1 MLMSPPTCKSLWFF
15 LIIVGF
21 LGQNLHCVLSS
32 PHRILVDTDV
42 DTDDLF
48 GLLYLLKLN
57 KSEFDLVVRLFF
69 YQSSLCS
76 LNFLFFLLI
85 IALFFV
91 TGDYSKCKC
100 VDERRSRSESSVRL
114 IAHDGSWRCR
124 RRCRRWGCDSWR
136 WYYSLRRRW
145 LFSDYR
151 TGPLLPRLLV
161 NIFCW
166 FFFVLIWFKNV
177 KRVC

>member
-1 MLMSPPTCKSLWFF
+1 MSPSCKSLWFF

-57 KSEFDLVVRLFF
+57 KSEFDLVVSLSFF
-69 YQSSLCS
+69 ISHLYVLSLT
-76 LNFLFFLLI
+76 FLFFFLI

-91 TGDYSKCKC
+91 TGDYNKCKC
-100 VDERRSRSESSVRL
+100 VDQRRSRSESSVRF

-124 RRCRRWGCDSWR
+124 RRCRRWRWDSR
-136 WYYSLRRRW
+136 RRYYTLRRRW

-151 TGPLLPRLLV
+151 TGSLLPLFL
-161 NIFCW
+161 IDM
-166 FFFVLIWFKNV
+166 FVESLY
-177 KRVC
+177 